1 MTDGMI
7 RVWRESDGVALL
19 DTMSDCVRV
28 SNTLSSCMVDTN
40 RPVPHAL
47 ASPIHVTVDVVVF
60 TIRGETLHVLLAEA
74 SSDWTLPSD
83 LVRPDEPLD
92 RAARRALADVAG
104 DSDVWLEQLFTFGD
118 VARDPHARSISVA
131 HYALVSADVVR
142 DPGDARGQWWPVTA
156 LPLLVLDHRR
166 IIDYALTRLRNKL
179 SYTTVGFQLLPQRFT
194 LSELQ
199 RVYEVILGREIDKRN
214 FRRKV
219 ELLGI
224 VKPTREQRASITGR
238 PAQLYRFVAT
248 EAPEAIGAPDPL
260 IATQTPVQIARI
272 SPVIRR
278 RGRVIVSTPAEGAR

>member
-1 MTDGMI
+1 
-7 RVWRESDGVALL
+7 
-19 DTMSDCVRV
+19 
-28 SNTLSSCMVDTN
+28 MVDTN
-40 RPVPHAL
+40 RPVPQPDA
-47 ASPIHVTVDVVVF
+47 APIHVGVDVVVF
-60 TIRGETLHVLLAEA
+60 TIRDETLHVLLAPA
-74 SSDWTLPSD
+74 GPSWQLPSD
-83 LVRPDEPLD
+83 RVRAEETLD
-92 RAARRALADVAG
+92 HAARRALTDVAG
-104 DSDVWLEQLFTFGD
+104 PSDVWLEQLFTFGD
-118 VARDPHARSISVA
+118 VARNPKARVISVA

-142 DPGDARGQWWPVTA
+142 ENDALRARWWPVAT

-199 RVYEVILGREIDKRN
+199 RVYEVILGRELDKRN

-219 ELLGI
+219 EMLGI

-248 EAPEAIGAPDPL
+248 EAPEAIGAPEPL
-260 IATQTPVQIARI
+260 VAAQPPVQIARI

-278 RGRVIVSTPAEGAR
+278 RGRVIPSAPLEGTR

>member
-1 MTDGMI
+1 
-7 RVWRESDGVALL
+7 
-19 DTMSDCVRV
+19 
-28 SNTLSSCMVDTN
+28 MVDTN
-40 RPVPHAL
+40 RPVPLTA
-47 ASPIHVTVDVVVF
+47 ATPIRVGVDVVVF
-60 TIRGETLHVLLAEA
+60 TIRGEALHVLLAA
-74 SSDWTLPSD
+74 APSDWTLPSD
-83 LVRPDEPLD
+83 LVRHDEPLD

-104 DSDVWLEQLFTFGD
+104 GSDVWLEQLFTFGD

-142 DPGDARGQWWPVTA
+142 DQSDARGQWWPVAA

-199 RVYEVILGREIDKRN
+199 RVYEVILGRELDKRN

-219 ELLGI
+219 EMLGI

-260 IATQTPVQIARI
+260 TVAQTRVQIARI

-278 RGRVIVSTPAEGAR
+278 RGRVLPTAPAEGAR

>member
-1 MTDGMI
+1 
-7 RVWRESDGVALL
+7 
-19 DTMSDCVRV
+19 
-28 SNTLSSCMVDTN
+28 MVDTN
-40 RPVPHAL
+40 RTGPFTAPCAIQVG
-47 ASPIHVTVDVVVF
+47 VDVVVF
-60 TIRGETLHVLLAEA
+60 TIRDDALHVLLAA
-74 SSDWTLPSD
+74 VSPTDWTLPSD

-92 RAARRALADVAG
+92 LAARRALSDVAG
-104 DSDVWLEQLFTFGD
+104 ASEVWLEQLFTFGD
-118 VARDPHARSISVA
+118 VARDPNARVISIA

-142 DPGDARGQWWPVTA
+142 EDAALEARWWPVAT

-199 RVYEVILGREIDKRN
+199 RLYEVILNRELDKRN

-219 ELLGI
+219 EMIGI

-248 EAPEAIGAPDPL
+248 EAPEAIGAPEPL
-260 IATQTPVQIARI
+260 IAAQPQPHVQIARI
-272 SPVIRR
+272 SPVLRR
-278 RGRVIVSTPAEGAR
+278 RGRVIPSAPVEGPR